1 MDHSFNP
8 IFAQRYG
15 MVAAV
20 LIHDFAYWT
29 AKNRANGKH
38 MHDGLCWTYN
48 SANAFQIQY
57 PYMSRSQIYSAL
69 KKMQDDGLIVKGD
82 YNTDKW
88 VHTPWYAITEK
99 GYAVISEC
107 AVESEKR
114 CNRRDSENQTV
125 ERSETEQ
132 SSFENCDNDV
142 EDSERGRSKNATT
155 YTYTHNTILNSTNT
169 DDHLSNPDEI
179 FEDDDEKSAGA
190 CEEVN
195 PYGGDRIG
203 GTGEATSS
211 DWPTASHLPLNRG
224 NAAGEGFG
232 ETGTTVQKYAL
243 DNLRVMT
250 PGHMQEFN
258 EFMTVH
264 GVSEELM
271 KYAVDVACGNGAPVW
286 NYVAQV
292 LYGWLD
298 AGVKSVGDAKAEQAK
313 RKKKRDGPKP
323 SAFGID
329 RRNIKVPEKYG
340 GGIIV

>member
-48 SANAFQIQY
+48 SAKAFQVQY
-57 PYMSRSQIYSAL
+57 PYMSKSQIYSAL

-107 AVESEKR
+107 AIESEKR

-132 SSFENCDNDV
+132 STFENCDNDV
-142 EDSERGRSKNATT
+142 EEFERGRSKNATT

-169 DDHLSNPDEI
+169 DNHLSNQDEI
-179 FEDDDEKSAGA
+179 FEDDDEESAGA
-190 CEEVN
+190 CEDVN
-195 PYGGDRIG
+195 PYADNE
-203 GTGEATSS
+203 GTEVRTS
-211 DWPTASHLPLNRG
+211 N
-224 NAAGEGFG
+224 
-232 ETGTTVQKYAL
+232 TVQKYAL

-250 PGHMQEFN
+250 PGNMQEFN

-264 GVSEELM
+264 HMPEDVVR
-271 KYAVDVACGNGAPVW
+271 YAIDVACGNGAPVW

-298 AGVKSVGDAKAEQAK
+298 AGVKTVGDAKAEQAK
-313 RKKKRDGPKP
+313 RRGKRKSGAGGNKP
-323 SAFGID
+323 LFD
-329 RRNIKVPEKYG
+329 RTTSDNYVPLG
-340 GGIIV
+340 VNDRLI

>member
-1 MDHSFNP
+1 MAERDFKGVWIPKEIWLDERLNALEKVILVEIDSLDSTDAHCWKSNENLAEFCQCSATKVSNAISKLIKLGYVKVHSFDGRKRRLQSCLTFSVGEPYKNCKADLQNQQASNTYSNP
-8 IFAQRYG
+8 
-15 MVAAV
+15 
-20 LIHDFAYWT
+20 
-29 AKNRANGKH
+29 
-38 MHDGLCWTYN
+38 
-48 SANAFQIQY
+48 
-57 PYMSRSQIYSAL
+57 
-69 KKMQDDGLIVKGD
+69 
-82 YNTDKW
+82 
-88 VHTPWYAITEK
+88 
-99 GYAVISEC
+99 
-107 AVESEKR
+107 
-114 CNRRDSENQTV
+114 
-125 ERSETEQ
+125 
-132 SSFENCDNDV
+132 
-142 EDSERGRSKNATT
+142 
-155 YTYTHNTILNSTNT
+155 
-169 DDHLSNPDEI
+169 LSNPDRYKEA
-179 FEDDDEKSAGA
+179 EEESAGA

-203 GTGEATSS
+203 
-211 DWPTASHLPLNRG
+211 
-224 NAAGEGFG
+224 
-232 ETGTTVQKYAL
+232 ETGDLIRQASPATFPNGGRQVETAQKYAM

-313 RKKKRDGPKP
+313 RRKKRDGPKP

-329 RRNIKVPEKYG
+329 RRNNKIPEKYG

>member
-48 SANAFQIQY
+48 SANAFQVQY
-57 PYMSRSQIYSAL
+57 PYMSRSQIYGAL
-69 KKMQDDGLIVKGD
+69 KKMLNDGLIVKGD

-125 ERSETEQ
+125 ERLETEQ

-142 EDSERGRSKNATT
+142 EDFERGRSKNATT

-169 DDHLSNPDEI
+169 DDHLSNSNGM
-179 FEDDDEKSAGA
+179 FEEAEEESACAGD
-190 CEEVN
+190 EVN
-195 PYGGDRIG
+195 PF
-203 GTGEATSS
+203 
-211 DWPTASHLPLNRG
+211 
-224 NAAGEGFG
+224 GEG
-232 ETGTTVQKYAL
+232 EQRLNTDTIQAYAANQLTVMSPRAMEELNGFVDDLSEDIVRHAIDNAL
-243 DNLRVMT
+243 D
-250 PGHMQEFN
+250 Q
-258 EFMTVH
+258 
-264 GVSEELM
+264 GVRKWAYVKSILN
-271 KYAVDVACGNGAPVW
+271 D
-286 NYVAQV
+286 YVAGGV
-292 LYGWLD
+292 RNVAD
-298 AGVKSVGDAKAEQAK
+298 AAACDERHRKK
-313 RKKKRDGPKP
+313 RKGSSGPG
-323 SAFGID
+323 FD
-329 RRNIKVPEKYG
+329 RSTSEGYVPLG
-340 GGIIV
+340 ANDRMI

>member
-48 SANAFQIQY
+48 SAKAFQVQY

-142 EDSERGRSKNATT
+142 EDFERGRSKNATT

-169 DDHLSNPDEI
+169 DEHLSNPDEI

-190 CEEVN
+190 CEDVN

-203 GTGEATSS
+203 E
-211 DWPTASHLPLNRG
+211 TA
-224 NAAGEGFG
+224 
-232 ETGTTVQKYAL
+232 QKYAL

-329 RRNIKVPEKYG
+329 RRNNKIPEKYG

>member
-57 PYMSRSQIYSAL
+57 PYMSRSQIYGAL
-69 KKMQDDGLIVKGD
+69 KKMLNDGLIVKGD

-107 AVESEKR
+107 VVESEKR

-142 EDSERGRSKNATT
+142 EDFERGRSKNATT

-179 FEDDDEKSAGA
+179 FEDDDEKSVGA
-190 CEEVN
+190 CEDVN
-195 PYGGDRIG
+195 PYGGDRIE
-203 GTGEATSS
+203 GTE
-211 DWPTASHLPLNRG
+211 
-224 NAAGEGFG
+224 E
-232 ETGTTVQKYAL
+232 TVQKYAL

-313 RKKKRDGPKP
+313 RKKKRKGSGGSGPG
-323 SAFGID
+323 FD
-329 RRNIKVPEKYG
+329 RTTSDNYVPLG
-340 GGIIV
+340 ANDRMI